1 MSHRTNRTSPVRMY
15 GNLPREDLRSDVWR
29 RNETNGGLPLL
40 YLLTSITTRMITLT
54 QENPLA

>member
-1 MSHRTNRTSPVRMY
+1 MY

-29 RNETNGGLPLL
+29 RNEANGGLPLL

-54 QENPLA
+54 QENPPA